1 MIHVFR
7 TSVETP
13 EQVQQVGPVL
23 SGCLGT
29 ATEWNFDLE
38 DCDRILR
45 VVGGEHNT
53 IELCKTVLQ
62 SNGFLCEEL
71 PDN

>member
-1 MIHVFR
+1 MIHIFR
-7 TSVETP
+7 TTVENPEHVEKLGSELNSILGESV
-13 EQVQQVGPVL
+13 
-23 SGCLGT
+23 
-29 ATEWNFDLE
+29 EWNFDLE

-45 VVGGEHNT
+45 VVSGEHNT